1 MFTENDLY
9 CQARQS
15 GGESTTDWCSHYLS
29 NLSISISSRVSVSL
43 LSHLL
48 AFALRY
54 SAALEEAWPAR
65 TVPRFA
71 SHTLATPR
79 IASIPIASCTSSCL
93 ARCIFR
99 CANNTCVL
107 LVMFKP
113 GDRVRVNWCRKGK
126 YYDGRIISEAS
137 GGYLVQYMD
146 FPDEFEDKV
155 RGEDIIG
162 R

>member
-1 MFTENDLY
+1 M
-9 CQARQS
+9 
-15 GGESTTDWCSHYLS
+15 
-29 NLSISISSRVSVSL
+29 
-43 LSHLL
+43 
-48 AFALRY
+48 FALRY
-54 SAALEEAWPAR
+54 SAALVEAWPAR

-107 LVMFKP
+107 LEMFKP
-113 GDRVRVNWCRKGK
+113 GDRVRVNWQRKGK
-126 YYDGRIISEAS
+126 YYDARIISEAS